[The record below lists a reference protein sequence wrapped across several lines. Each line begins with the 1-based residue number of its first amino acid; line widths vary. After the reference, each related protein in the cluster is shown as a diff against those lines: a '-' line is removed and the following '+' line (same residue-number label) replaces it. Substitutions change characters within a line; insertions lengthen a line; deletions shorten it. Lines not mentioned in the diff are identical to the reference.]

1 MDTCIWDE
9 VCICIIGKK
18 ELVTEL
24 NIIEQG
30 KPITDKLLAKEHGT
44 VELNTLL
51 PFSTMQGTATT
62 LRGYHASMHRTVV
75 EPGAATLQHYTLYT
89 LQCTIQA
96 GAN

>member
-1 MDTCIWDE
+1 METCNRE
-9 VCICIIGKK
+9 K

-51 PFSTMQGTATT
+51 PFSTMQATDAAMPPCC
-62 LRGYHASMHRTVV
+62 HASMHRTVV
-75 EPGAATLQHYTLYT
+75 ETRCCDTSALYT
-89 LQCTIQA
+89 V
-96 GAN
+96 